1 MKAVGYFE
9 REVVFVLLEQENV
22 GASTVKVNIHD
33 LNLGYLTV
41 ILFVILIANDLY
53 IELKQNPRQYAD
65 LIKANLYP
73 VI

>member
-33 LNLGYLTV
+33 LNLGSLT
-41 ILFVILIANDLY
+41 ITLFVIFIANYLY
-53 IELKQNPRQYAD
+53 IKLKQILD
-65 LIKANLYP
+65 STLT
-73 VI
+73 

>member
-33 LNLGYLTV
+33 LNLGY
-41 ILFVILIANDLY
+41 
-53 IELKQNPRQYAD
+53 
-65 LIKANLYP
+65 
-73 VI
+73 